1 MENMATAT
9 PALRGEFGSFEYFL
23 TTMHVGELV
32 KSITIPRE
40 MDDWESMSLEERY
53 QRDININ
60 RVRREIAP
68 YFAGDENRFS
78 SALILAVRNDDG
90 MKFEPL
96 NEVVDVKRIPGLYRT
111 ASSNIGFLIRDGG
124 EVLVPLDGQ
133 HRAKAFKFAI
143 DGQDDKGRPIVNSKG
158 EEISNTTLA
167 ADEVAVILVRFDTEG
182 SRRIFNKVNQYAKPT
197 GRGQNL
203 VTADDDAVAV
213 ISRRMISDDGLIPA
227 ELVRW
232 QSNTLSAKA
241 PEFTTLA
248 TLADAN
254 EAIITAGCS
263 PAGKLRDADDAQ
275 QELYY
280 REVVDVW
287 NDLLT
292 KIEWFAESLADT
304 SSTGTDRRIE
314 IRSTCLLGK
323 PIGQLS
329 LVRGFLLLR
338 ERSAGVSIGELC
350 DRLNRIDWSLTWD
363 GWEGVLVNKNSSVMS
378 GKTTVNFAAQFI
390 AYLGGSEITDDERKN
405 LIERIAGSDTDYQ
418 LPGPV
423 V

>member
-1 MENMATAT
+1 MATAT

-143 DGQDDKGRPIVNSKG
+143 DGQDDKGRPIVDSKG

-203 VTADDDAVAV
+203 ITADDDAIAV

-304 SSTGTDRRIE
+304 SVTGVERRIE
-314 IRSTCLLGK
+314 IRATCLLGK

-338 ERSAGVSIGELC
+338 ERSAGVSVGELC
-350 DRLNRIDWSLTWD
+350 NRLNRINWSLTWE
-363 GWEGVLVNKNSSVMS
+363 GWEDVLVNKNGRVMS

-390 AYLGGSEITDDERKN
+390 AYLGGGEITDDERKS
-405 LIERIAGSDTDYQ
+405 LIEHIAGRDTDYQ
-418 LPGPV
+418 LPDPV

>member
-1 MENMATAT
+1 MATAT

-78 SALILAVRNDDG
+78 SALILAVRNDEG

-111 ASSNIGFLIRDGG
+111 ASNNIGFLIRDGG

-143 DGQDDKGRPIVNSKG
+143 DGQDDKGRPIVNGKG

-203 VTADDDAVAV
+203 ITADDDAIAV

-248 TLADAN
+248 TWP
-254 EAIITAGCS
+254 TPTKRS
-263 PAGKLRDADDAQ
+263 SLRDARQPENSETRMMPSRSCTTA
-275 QELYY
+275 
-280 REVVDVW
+280 
-287 NDLLT
+287 
-292 KIEWFAESLADT
+292 K
-304 SSTGTDRRIE
+304 SSTCGTTFSQ
-314 IRSTCLLGK
+314 RSSGSPNHSPTQAR
-323 PIGQLS
+323 PALS
-329 LVRGFLLLR
+329 GGL
-338 ERSAGVSIGELC
+338 RSAPPVCSENRSANSRLC
-350 DRLNRIDWSLTWD
+350 A
-363 GWEGVLVNKNSSVMS
+363 VFSSCENEAQAFRS
-378 GKTTVNFAAQFI
+378 VNFATAST
-390 AYLGGSEITDDERKN
+390 GSTGRSHGATG
-405 LIERIAGSDTDYQ
+405 RTSW
-418 LPGPV
+418 
-423 V
+423 

>member
-1 MENMATAT
+1 MATAT

-78 SALILAVRNDDG
+78 SALILAVRNDEG

-111 ASSNIGFLIRDGG
+111 ASNNIGFLIRDGG

-143 DGQDDKGRPIVNSKG
+143 DGQDDKGRPIVNGKG

-203 VTADDDAVAV
+203 ITADDDAIAV

-292 KIEWFAESLADT
+292 KIEWFAQSLADT
-304 SSTGTDRRIE
+304 SATGVERRIE
-314 IRSTCLLGK
+314 IRATCLLGK

-338 ERSAGVSIGELC
+338 ERSAGVSVGELC
-350 DRLNRIDWSLTWD
+350 NRLNRIDWSLTWGD
-363 GWEGVLVNKNSSVMS
+363 WKDVLVNKNGNVMS

-390 AYLGGSEITDDERKN
+390 AYLAGAEITDDERKS
-405 LIERIAGSDTDYQ
+405 LIQHIAGPDTDYQ
-418 LPGPV
+418 LPKPV

>member
-1 MENMATAT
+1 MATAT

-78 SALILAVRNDDG
+78 SALILAVRNDEG

-111 ASSNIGFLIRDGG
+111 ASNNIGFLIRDGG

-143 DGQDDKGRPIVNSKG
+143 DGQDDKGRPIVNGKG

-203 VTADDDAVAV
+203 ITADDDAIAV

-292 KIEWFAESLADT
+292 KIEWFAQSLADT
-304 SSTGTDRRIE
+304 SPTGVERRIE
-314 IRSTCLLGK
+314 IRATCLLGK

-338 ERSAGVSIGELC
+338 ERSTGVSVGELC
-350 DRLNRIDWSLTWD
+350 NRLNRINWSLTSKDWKD
-363 GWEGVLVNKNSSVMS
+363 VLVNKNGNVMS

-390 AYLGGSEITDDERKN
+390 AYLAGAEITDDERKS
-405 LIERIAGSDTDYQ
+405 LIQHIAGPDTDYQ
-418 LPGPV
+418 LPKPV

>member
-1 MENMATAT
+1 MATAI

-32 KSITIPRE
+32 KSITIPRD
-40 MDDWESMSLEERY
+40 MDDWESLSLEERY

-78 SALILAVRNDDG
+78 SALILAVKNDEG

-96 NEVVDVKRIPGLYRT
+96 DRVLDFKRVPGLYQ
-111 ASSNIGFLIRDGG
+111 AAGQNIGFLIREGG

-143 DGQDDKGRPIVNSKG
+143 DGQDDKGRAIVDGKG
-158 EEISNTTLA
+158 KEISDTTLA
-167 ADEVAVILVRFDTEG
+167 ADEVAVILVRFDREG

-203 VTADDDAVAV
+203 ITADDDAIAV
-213 ISRRMISDDGLIPA
+213 ISRRVISDDGLIPA

-232 QSNTLSAKA
+232 ESNTLSAKA

-263 PAGKLRDADDAQ
+263 PAGKLKDADEAQ

-292 KIEWFAESLADT
+292 KIEWFAEALADP
-304 SSTGTDRRIE
+304 SATGKARRIE
-314 IRSTCLLGK
+314 IRSECLLGK
-323 PIGQLS
+323 PIGQLA

-338 ERSAGVSIGELC
+338 DKSPGISVGEIC
-350 DRLNRIDWSLTWD
+350 NRLNRIDWAIEAKH
-363 GWEGVLVNKNSSVMS
+363 WEGVLVNRNGRVMS

-390 AYLGGSEITDDERKN
+390 AHLAGAELTDDERAVLAN
-405 LIERIAGSDTDYQ
+405 HIAGDDEDYD
-418 LPGPV
+418 LPEPV

>member
-1 MENMATAT
+1 MATAI
-9 PALRGEFGSFEYFL
+9 PALRGNFGSFEYFL

-32 KSITIPRE
+32 KSITIPRD

-60 RVRREIAP
+60 RVRKEIAP
-68 YFAGDENRFS
+68 YFASDANRFS
-78 SALILAVRNDDG
+78 SALILAVKHDAG

-96 NEVVDVKRIPGLYRT
+96 NEVLDVKRIPGLYRT
-111 ASSNIGFLIRDGG
+111 AGQNIGFLIREGG

-143 DGQDDKGRPIVNSKG
+143 DGQDDRGRAIVNSKG
-158 EEISNTTLA
+158 EEISDTKLA
-167 ADEVAVILVRFDTEG
+167 SDEVAVILVRFDKEG

-203 VTADDDAVAV
+203 ITADDDAIAI

-232 QSNTLSAKA
+232 ESNTLNAKS

-263 PAGKLRDADDAQ
+263 PAGKLKDADEAQ

-280 REVVDVW
+280 KEVIDVW
-287 NDLLT
+287 NNLLT

-304 SSTGTDRRIE
+304 ASTGASRRIE
-314 IRSTCLLGK
+314 IRAECLLGK

-329 LVRGFLLLR
+329 LVRGFLLMR
-338 ERSAGVSIGELC
+338 ERCPGVSIGELC
-350 DRLNRIDWSLTWD
+350 NRLNRIDWSLAWE
-363 GWEGVLVNKNSSVMS
+363 GWESILVNRNGSVMS
-378 GKTTVNFAAQFI
+378 GKTTVNYAAQFI
-390 AYLGGSEITDDERKN
+390 AYQGGAELTDDERAK
-405 LIERIAGSDTDYQ
+405 LIEHIAGDDENYR
-418 LPGPV
+418 LPDPV

>member
-1 MENMATAT
+1 MATAI
-9 PALRGEFGSFEYFL
+9 PALRGTFGSFEYFL

-32 KSITIPRE
+32 KSITIPRD

-60 RVRREIAP
+60 RVRKEIAP
-68 YFAGDENRFS
+68 YFAGDDNRFS
-78 SALILAVRNDDG
+78 SALILAVKNDEG

-96 NEVVDVKRIPGLYRT
+96 NEVLDVKRIPGLYRT
-111 ASSNIGFLIRDGG
+111 AGQNIGFLIREGG

-158 EEISNTTLA
+158 EEISDTRLA
-167 ADEVAVILVRFDTEG
+167 SDEVAVILVRFDKEG

-203 VTADDDAVAV
+203 ITADDDAIAI

-232 QSNTLSAKA
+232 ESNTLSAKA

-263 PAGKLRDADDAQ
+263 PAGKLRDADEAQ

-280 REVVDVW
+280 KEVVDVW

-292 KIEWFAESLADT
+292 KIEWFAESLDDT
-304 SSTGTDRRIE
+304 SNAGIARRIE
-314 IRSTCLLGK
+314 IRAECLLGK

-338 ERSAGVSIGELC
+338 EKCADTSVSELC
-350 DRLNRIDWSLTWD
+350 NRLNRIDWSLAWD
-363 GWEGVLVNKNSSVMS
+363 GWEGVLVNKNGRVMS

-390 AYLGGSEITDDERKN
+390 AYLAGGELTDEERARLKDH
-405 LIERIAGSDTDYQ
+405 IAGDDHGYS

>member
-1 MENMATAT
+1 MATAV
-9 PALRGEFGSFEYFL
+9 PALRGNFGSFEYFL

-32 KSITIPRE
+32 KSITIPHD
-40 MDDWESMSLEERY
+40 MDDWESLSLEERY
-53 QRDININ
+53 QRDINVN

-78 SALILAVRNDDG
+78 SALILAVKNDEG
-90 MKFEPL
+90 MNFEPL
-96 NEVVDVKRIPGLYRT
+96 DQVLDFKRVPGLYQ
-111 ASSNIGFLIRDGG
+111 AAGQNIGFLIREGG

-143 DGQDDKGRPIVNSKG
+143 DGQDDKGRAIVDGKG
-158 EEISNTTLA
+158 KEISDTTLA
-167 ADEVAVILVRFDTEG
+167 ADEVAVILVRFDREG

-203 VTADDDAVAV
+203 ITADDDAIAV
-213 ISRRMISDDGLIPA
+213 ISRRVISDDGLIPA

-232 QSNTLSAKA
+232 ESNTLSAKA

-263 PAGKLRDADDAQ
+263 PAGKLKDADEAQ

-292 KIEWFAESLADT
+292 KIEWFAEALADP
-304 SSTGTDRRIE
+304 SSTGTARRVE
-314 IRSTCLLGK
+314 IRSECLLGK
-323 PIGQLS
+323 PIGQLA

-338 ERSAGVSIGELC
+338 DKSPGVSVGEIC
-350 DRLNRIDWSLTWD
+350 NRLNRIDWTI
-363 GWEGVLVNKNSSVMS
+363 GAKHWEGVLVNRNGRVMS

-390 AYLGGSEITDDERKN
+390 AYLAGAELTDDERATLAN
-405 LIERIAGSDTDYQ
+405 HIAGDDESYD
-418 LPGPV
+418 LPKPAA
-423 V
+423 